1 MHIRESER
9 GFSMIELVVA
19 LGIFTVLMGVM
30 FQGVDQA
37 QHASIAERTKLDMFQ
52 ESRAFMDL
60 MARDLHEAGYP
71 SPRSFAPGV
80 LAINPLLPRSPNAA
94 DARVAVGLT
103 RVAAGSLW
111 FEGDVD
117 GEGQVSVVQYYLEPD
132 GNNCPCLRRSQ
143 QPKTSAD
150 PLAQTAVYQVE
161 VQNVRNGTAGNPIFF
176 AYSHGSTG
184 TALTLPID
192 FNSNPAALTSIDTIK
207 VVLTVEASTADPRTR
222 LKPINTLVSTVR
234 LNNCSAATSGQ
245 YLSC

>member
-1 MHIRESER
+1 MARRPCRRRQRHAEQLVSGHGRSEAEGPVAAEQRPRRCRPARVTTHRVSMHIRESER

-37 QHASIAERTKLDMFQ
+37 QHASISERTKLDMFQ

-103 RVAAGSLW
+103 RVAAGSL
-111 FEGDVD
+111 
-117 GEGQVSVVQYYLEPD
+117 
-132 GNNCPCLRRSQ
+132 
-143 QPKTSAD
+143 
-150 PLAQTAVYQVE
+150 
-161 VQNVRNGTAGNPIFF
+161 
-176 AYSHGSTG
+176 
-184 TALTLPID
+184 
-192 FNSNPAALTSIDTIK
+192 
-207 VVLTVEASTADPRTR
+207 
-222 LKPINTLVSTVR
+222 
-234 LNNCSAATSGQ
+234 
-245 YLSC
+245 

>member
-1 MHIRESER
+1 M
-9 GFSMIELVVA
+9 
-19 LGIFTVLMGVM
+19 
-30 FQGVDQA
+30 
-37 QHASIAERTKLDMFQ
+37 
-52 ESRAFMDL
+52 
-60 MARDLHEAGYP
+60 
-71 SPRSFAPGV
+71 
-80 LAINPLLPRSPNAA
+80 PRSPHAA

-117 GEGQVSVVQYYLEPD
+117 GEGQVSVVQYFLEPD

-161 VQNVRNGTAGNPIFF
+161 VQNVRNGTAQNPIFF
-176 AYSHGSTG
+176 AYSHGSDRHG
-184 TALTLPID
+184 SD
-192 FNSNPAALTSIDTIK
+192 AADRLQQQPRGAHLDRHHQGGAHRRSEHGD
-207 VVLTVEASTADPRTR
+207 DPRTR